1 MGLGLGVEDHHEP
14 RSTPKLSLSRL
25 PCKPKHPIQM
35 LTPPLHPSL
44 SIPFQW
50 EEAPGRPRFPIP
62 ARADVEAAA
71 RTSCFDLDLP
81 PRLLLHDDP
90 ELTMTPS
97 PPALSGG
104 ASLFACWTFSFRGSG
119 RFRRLGTS
127 SCGGSRRRWRRCF
140 ELRKEER
147 GAFDLSQ
154 TLGDFFMSEKN
165 KVHKMARHRRVRSLF
180 TINSNLL
187 DIYARFKQ
195 AIPWR
200 RRR

>member
-1 MGLGLGVEDHHEP
+1 MSLGVDDS
-14 RSTPKLSLSRL
+14 STPKLSLSRL

-50 EEAPGRPRFPIP
+50 EEAPGKPRFP
-62 ARADVEAAA
+62 ADDDAA
-71 RTSCFDLDLP
+71 RCLDLP
-81 PRLLLHDDP
+81 PRLNAQFTIMP
-90 ELTMTPS
+90 SPAMTP
-97 PPALSGG
+97 LSC
-104 ASLFACWTFSFRGSG
+104 SFSFRRGPGSA
-119 RFRRLGTS
+119 RF
-127 SCGGSRRRWRRCF
+127 GGSRRWRSWGSFKFR
-140 ELRKEER
+140 EEAR
-147 GAFDLSQ
+147 GGFDLSQ

-165 KVHKMARHRRVRSLF
+165 SAHVQKMRGITRVRSF
-180 TINSNLL
+180 FHFSTINSNLL